1 MNVLIDLLND
11 AGGWLSTLTV
21 EALGI
26 LVAILVAIAVMA
38 IVLGLASTNIREN
51 RLRRDRL
58 NRAVYRQAGSQQKKE
73 STVQLRRIDPKSSL
87 DKSLGRLMPKPDML
101 RARLKQTGRKMAVG
115 NYAAAS
121 IVVAILSFFVL
132 WRFTG
137 LPPVTSAFGAAASG
151 LMIPH
156 LIVSHLIRRR
166 RNLFTGQL
174 AEGIDVMVRGIRAG
188 LPVSETVRA
197 VAKEVGEPVRG
208 VFALVADR
216 VRVGEQM
223 EDAFAHAAEEMD
235 TPELKF
241 LAITLSVQ
249 RETGGNLAETLS
261 NLSEI
266 LRKRRQMKL
275 KIRAVS
281 SEARASAMILG
292 SLPFVMFLV
301 LLLVNQGYVM
311 ELFVDPRG
319 HFLVGASLFSMAIGI
334 GVMMKMVRFDI

>member
-1 MNVLIDLLND
+1 MSVLFDILDD
-11 AGGWLSTLTV
+11 ASSWMSSLTA

-26 LVAILVAIAVMA
+26 LVAILVAVAVMA
-38 IVLGLASTNIREN
+38 VVLGLASTNIREN
-51 RLRRDRL
+51 RKRRERIG
-58 NRAVYRQAGSQQKKE
+58 RAVDRQAGSQQKTE
-73 STVQLRRIDPKSSL
+73 AAIQLRRTDPKSSF
-87 DKSLGRLMPKPDML
+87 DASLGRLMPKPDML
-101 RARLKQTGRKMAVG
+101 RARLKQTGRKIALG

-121 IVVAILSFFVL
+121 IVTAILTFFVL

-197 VAKEVGEPVRG
+197 FAREVGEPVRG
-208 VFALVADR
+208 IFALVADR

-223 EDAFAHAAEEMD
+223 EDAFAHAAEEMN

-241 LAITLSVQ
+241 LSITLSVQ

-261 NLSEI
+261 NLAEI

-275 KIRAVS
+275 KIKAVS

-292 SLPFVMFLV
+292 SLPFVMFLI
-301 LLLVNQGYVM
+301 LLMVNQGYVM
-311 ELFVDPRG
+311 ELFIDPRG
-319 HFLVGASLFSMAIGI
+319 HFLVGGSVFSMVVGI

>member
-1 MNVLIDLLND
+1 MTVLLDILDEVG
-11 AGGWLSTLTV
+11 AWIGSLTV

-26 LVAILVAIAVMA
+26 LIALLVAAAVMA
-38 IVLGLASTNIREN
+38 VVLGLASTNIRES
-51 RLRRDRL
+51 RKRRDRL
-58 NRAVYRQAGSQQKKE
+58 ARAVDRRAGSQQKTE
-73 STVQLRRIDPKSSL
+73 AAVQLRRSDPKSSL
-87 DKSLGRLMPKPDML
+87 DQTLGRLMPKPEML
-101 RARLKQTGRKMAVG
+101 RARLKQTGRKIALG

-197 VAKEVGEPVRG
+197 VAREVGEPVRG
-208 VFALVADR
+208 IFALVADR

-241 LAITLSVQ
+241 LSITLSVQ

-292 SLPFVMFLV
+292 SLPFAMFLI
-301 LLLVNQGYVM
+301 LLLVNEGYVM
-311 ELFVDPRG
+311 ELFIDPRG
-319 HFLVGASLFSMAIGI
+319 HFLVGLSLFSMAVGI